1 MLILPKPACQIL
13 IPAVPDLATCSL
25 LTKTSEG
32 TFLYDR
38 SLPARDESVLGYN
51 AEAAL
56 SAFVGRRL
64 VEALLSHRQ
73 QAAEKAQRELEV
85 S

>member
-1 MLILPKPACQIL
+1 MPALPAPG
-13 IPAVPDLATCSL
+13 TCSL

-85 S
+85 SRN